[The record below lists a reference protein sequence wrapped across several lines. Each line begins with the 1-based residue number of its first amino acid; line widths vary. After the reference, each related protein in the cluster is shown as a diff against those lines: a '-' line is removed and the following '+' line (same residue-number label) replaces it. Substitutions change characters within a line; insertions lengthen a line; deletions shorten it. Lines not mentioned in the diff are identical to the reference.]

1 MSWGGSRTGD
11 GVDLCPPAPAPGS
24 DDTAWPALDELMG
37 LFRSLGD
44 NCELGL
50 VQRYAGAEPIDLL
63 RFAGAHIATD
73 QRLRVITD
81 AIANG
86 FQGLGEPG
94 TVSCGLGEPDAAG
107 RREYYIQEN
116 VYQLRYHTFR
126 YDDRMDPE
134 RLIAQQMELLQHWRA
149 KLFEDLRFAQK
160 ICVWKSN
167 ATQPDSDIRALSDA
181 IRRYGPN
188 DLLWLT
194 LCDEDHDV
202 GDVDDL
208 GGGLFR
214 GHVAR
219 FAPYERAGDIDF
231 RSWFLVCARAYQ
243 LIPLLRQ
250 KQLHSIVGF
259 DVDTGAYDGSIDGL
273 IGDRLCGWC
282 AKRGDP
288 RPVWLQLFVDGRLFA
303 IFPANEPRADLEQV
317 GIVGGNHGFCTPVT
331 LRGLPATA
339 RVAVR
344 ILGTTIDIPHSGRGF
359 STYRRLDAA
368 PSPHDPREA
377 AVPSLAQADS
387 PVPPELRDTLTDI
400 RGSAERIA
408 LEILACPPKQRREA
422 VGKTYGVFL
431 AIARARGCSEVVAA
445 DFARLMRQMV
455 RDVIAAAELTGGKI
469 GEA

>member
-1 MSWGGSRTGD
+1 MSWGGSRTG
-11 GVDLCPPAPAPGS
+11 GGLDLCPPTPAQAS
-24 DDTAWPALDELMG
+24 EDTTWPALDELMG

-63 RFAGAHIATD
+63 RFAGAHTAVD

-81 AIANG
+81 AIARG

-94 TVSCGLGEPDAAG
+94 TVSCGLGDPDAAG

-134 RLIAQQMELLQHWRA
+134 RLIAQQMELLRHWRA
-149 KLFEDLRFAQK
+149 KLFEDLRSAQK

-167 ATQPDSDIRALSDA
+167 ITQTEPDIRALLDA
-181 IRRYGPN
+181 IRQYGPN

-202 GDVDDL
+202 GDVEDL
-208 GGGLFR
+208 GGGLFK

-219 FAPYERAGDIDF
+219 FAPYERAGDIDL

-250 KQLHSIVGF
+250 KQLHPMAGF
-259 DVDTGAYDGSIDGL
+259 DVEAGAYDGSIDGL
-273 IGDRLCGWC
+273 IGERLCGWC

-288 RPVWLQLFVDGRLFA
+288 KPVWLQLFVGGRLFA

-317 GIVGGNHGFCTPVT
+317 GIVGGNHGFYTPVT

-339 RVAVR
+339 HIAVR

-368 PSPHDPREA
+368 PPSHDRPEA
-377 AVPSLAQADS
+377 AMLPPAEAEN
-387 PVPPELRDTLTDI
+387 PVPPELRDTLKDI
-400 RGSAERIA
+400 RGAAERIA
-408 LEILACPPKQRREA
+408 LEILACPPEQRREA
-422 VGKTYGVFL
+422 ISKIYGAFL
-431 AIARARGCSEVVAA
+431 AIALALGCSEVVAA

-455 RDVIAAAELTGGKI
+455 RDVVTAAEVTGGKT
-469 GEA
+469 GSA